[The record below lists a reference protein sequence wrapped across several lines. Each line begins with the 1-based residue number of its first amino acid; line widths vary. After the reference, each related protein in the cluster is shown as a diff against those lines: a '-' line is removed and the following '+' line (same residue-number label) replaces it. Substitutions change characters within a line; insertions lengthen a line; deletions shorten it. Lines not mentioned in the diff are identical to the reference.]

1 MISEGVLTDINL
13 ALMVG
18 NDRLGW
24 LLDVMTRFRSF
35 VSLDDRLDF
44 WEDEVDKAPPVAAA
58 FLFMF
63 IWNTERYWDSDPKH
77 ARNLLLFFNMIITR
91 TGREEPTAL
100 PLVRL
105 IMEACPYL
113 VELDDSDENWTDF
126 DLPGERRPSEP

>member
-1 MISEGVLTDINL
+1 MTSEGVLTDINL

-24 LLDVMTRFRSF
+24 LSDVMTRFRSF

-126 DLPGERRPSEP
+126 DLPGERRPLEP